1 MLREKIK
8 LNAYY
13 AGLLPSFHCIF
24 TLNIIL
30 FAARMYKA
38 NYSEAM

>member
-1 MLREKIK
+1 VKKIK
-8 LNAYY
+8 LNAYCP
-13 AGLLPSFHCIF
+13 GLLPGFHCIF

-30 FAARMYKA
+30 FDAGIYKA